1 MAAERDSGW
10 GDSMDDGDPTVRAAA
25 HDLGPYA
32 DLVLAARKAGRVGWA
47 RPSAK
52 ITRDE
57 ALAALATPIASS
69 DPIDLRRGRT
79 WKLEDIVAQ
88 EVSWSAGYGP
98 RTEAFLYRPER
109 AGGRSPAVLAL
120 HDHGLFK
127 YYGKEKLGDGP
138 DGPAPGMAEYRSAYY
153 GGRPYALDLA
163 RAGFVVL
170 VHDAFS
176 WGSRR
181 FPQEVMTGEDGPF
194 AADRAPLTVDLEAY
208 NQAAFAY
215 EHVIEKYC
223 RLLGTSYAALIAHD
237 DRIALRALLSLTEVD
252 DQRIGCI
259 GLSGGGGR
267 AAMLRACDRNVRAT
281 VIVGMMS
288 GYEHLLSRHVRPHS
302 WLYFPDKLPAACDW
316 PDLAACAAPEP
327 LLVQYDRDDELFPGE
342 GMRAA
347 DSKIRAVY
355 EEIGCPQNYRGSFYP
370 GPHKFDCAMQADAF
384 LWLARQLQP

>member
-1 MAAERDSGW
+1 MTTARYSGW
-10 GDSMDDGDPTVRAAA
+10 GDPMDDGDPAARAAA

-32 DLVLAARKAGRVGWA
+32 DLVSAARKAGRVGWA
-47 RPSAK
+47 RASAK
-52 ITRDE
+52 ITRDD
-57 ALAALATPIASS
+57 ALAALATPIA
-69 DPIDLRRGRT
+69 DTGPIDLRRGRT
-79 WKLEDIVAQ
+79 WKVGDIVGE

-98 RTEAFLYRPER
+98 RTEALLYRPER
-109 AGGRSPAVLAL
+109 AVGPSAAVLAL

-127 YYGKEKLGDGP
+127 YYGKEKLADGP
-138 DGPAPGMAEYRSAYY
+138 DGVAAGMAAYRSEYY

-181 FPQEVMTGEDGPF
+181 FPQEVMTGE
-194 AADRAPLTVDLEAY
+194 ARIASPLDMEAY
-208 NQAAFAY
+208 NQAAISY

-237 DRIALRALLSLTEVD
+237 DRIALGALRSLAEVD
-252 DQRIGCI
+252 EQRIGCI

-267 AAMLRACDRNVRAT
+267 AAMLRAGSKSVRAT

-288 GYEHLLSRHVRPHS
+288 TYEHLLSKHVRPHS
-302 WLYFPDKLPAACDW
+302 WLFFPDKLPAACDW
-316 PDLAACAAPEP
+316 PDLVGCAAPEP
-327 LLVQYDRDDELFPGE
+327 LLVQYDCEDELFTSE

-347 DSKIRAVY
+347 DAKLRAVY
-355 EEIGCPQNYRGSFYP
+355 EEIGSPENYCGRFYP
-370 GPHKFDCAMQADAF
+370 GPHKFDRAMQGDAF
-384 LWLARQLQP
+384 LWLARQLQH

>member
-1 MAAERDSGW
+1 
-10 GDSMDDGDPTVRAAA
+10 MDDGDPAARAAA

-32 DLVLAARKAGRVGWA
+32 DLVLAARNAGRVGWA
-47 RPSAK
+47 RTSAK
-52 ITRDE
+52 ITRDD
-57 ALAALATPIASS
+57 ALAALTTPVADSG
-69 DPIDLRRGRT
+69 PIDLRRGRT
-79 WKLEDIVAQ
+79 WNLEGVVGE

-98 RTEAFLYRPER
+98 RTEALLYRPER
-109 AGGRSPAVLAL
+109 AVGPSAAVLAL

-127 YYGKEKLGDGP
+127 YYGKEKIADGP
-138 DGPAPGMAEYRSAYY
+138 DGVAAGMAAYRSNYY

-170 VHDAFS
+170 AHDAFS

-181 FPQEVMTGEDGPF
+181 FPQEVMTGGAHHSPVDPI
-194 AADRAPLTVDLEAY
+194 ASPLDVEAY
-208 NQAAFAY
+208 NQAAIAY

-237 DRIALRALLSLTEVD
+237 DRIALRALRSLAEVD
-252 DQRIGCI
+252 EQRIGCI

-267 AAMLRACDRNVRAT
+267 AAMLRVCSKSVRAT

-288 GYEHLLSRHVRPHS
+288 SYEHLLARHVRPHS
-302 WLYFPDKLPAACDW
+302 WLFFPDNLPAACDW

-327 LLVQYDRDDELFPGE
+327 LLVQYDRDDELFSIE

-347 DSKIRAVY
+347 DAKLRAAY
-355 EEIGCPQNYRGSFYP
+355 EEIGCPQNYCGSFYP
-370 GPHKFDCAMQADAF
+370 GPHKFDRAMQGDAF